1 VRQRHRNAAAPANQ
15 PAIRRQIDHQ
25 LGAQPSPVLLAMA
38 QSKWHGSCCDCPGT
52 GETFDGDE
60 AARVSQGGYWFH
72 RQLDS
77 RSTGKIRCRGG
88 VIK

>member
-1 VRQRHRNAAAPANQ
+1 M
-15 PAIRRQIDHQ
+15 
-25 LGAQPSPVLLAMA
+25 L
-38 QSKWHGSCCDCPGT
+38 QSKWHGGCCGCPGT

-77 RSTGKIRCRGG
+77 RSTGKI
-88 VIK
+88 